1 MLLDVVLPTG
11 AWYLP
16 RNGKYEHLGF
26 STDLFYLVSL
36 SDNVSSSNGIMLSG
50 SCSASHVNVL
60 LVM

>member
-11 AWYLP
+11 AWCLP
-16 RNGKYEHLGF
+16 RTFRF